1 MYVRMYVCMYV
12 CMVQTSTAGVLLL
25 KPLLVDFVDWGSRKT
40 PQLDCGW
47 GRFYATVH
55 LNSLGQG
62 SSEGGGAEGLTLATF
77 LGWLVCFGVGGFIR
91 FAVDW
96 IEGVGFSC
104 CAT

>member
-1 MYVRMYVCMYV
+1 MYVRTYVRMYVCMA
-12 CMVQTSTAGVLLL
+12 QTSTSGVLLL

-47 GRFYATVH
+47 VGF
-55 LNSLGQG
+55 
-62 SSEGGGAEGLTLATF
+62 
-77 LGWLVCFGVGGFIR
+77 VCFWVGGFIR